1 MLELGDKSIFFH
13 KNLSQIINNADIDK
27 VFIYGN
33 KIRETYKY
41 IKKNK
46 RGNILQDTSD
56 FDEIFSK
63 ILNKNDYLMI
73 KGSNA
78 TNLNRLSNKIIT
90 GKKIA
95 F

>member
-13 KNLSQIINNADIDK
+13 KKLSQIINNADIDK

-33 KIRETYKY
+33 KIRETYKN
-41 IKKNK
+41 IQKEK
-46 RGNILQDTSD
+46 RGNILQSIND

-78 TNLNRLSNKIIT
+78 TNLNKLSNKIIM
-90 GKKIA
+90 GKKYA